1 MNRLL
6 ICAASLASLSA
17 YAEPKLAAA
26 EEAPKLVVVVV
37 VDQMRRSEIDTL
49 CATFH
54 RRLSPAAQG
63 RGAARRTLRP
73 AEHLHRPRPR
83 ADPVGVL
90 RLPERHLSEQVV
102 QSRHRPIREH
112 AL

>member
-6 ICAASLASLSA
+6 ICAASLASISA
-17 YAEPKLAAA
+17 YAGPKLAAA

-49 CATFH
+49 APHFTGGF
-54 RRLSPAAQG
+54 RRLLKE
-63 RGAARRTLRP
+63 GARLDGHHGQQNTYTGP
-73 AEHLHRPRPR
+73 GPR

-102 QSRHRPIREH
+102 
-112 AL
+112 